1 MDGGLPGQNG
11 PRSVTNL
18 EFRRIVLT
26 VSYAILNPGRSSF
39 SELVPISPFSFWSVR
54 VSFDTERFADRIKN
68 TRVNSPQQVADQLAH
83 LSLFY
88 TQENGRVHGEPMVV
102 VDCHGRILLWYL
114 PEVLSRV
121 RLVRINS
128 P

>member
-1 MDGGLPGQNG
+1 M
-11 PRSVTNL
+11 
-18 EFRRIVLT
+18 
-26 VSYAILNPGRSSF
+26 
-39 SELVPISPFSFWSVR
+39 R
-54 VSFDTERFADRIKN
+54 VSFDTEHFANHIKN
-68 TRVNSPQQVADQLAH
+68 MRVNSPQQVADQLAH

-88 TQENGRVHGEPMVV
+88 TQENDGVHGEPMVV